1 MLKRYAA
8 VCSFALALGAAPFA
22 AFAAATPAPMPA
34 MDMSGMDCSTAVTKM
49 VAVMTPSSSEMAEM
63 KNDDADKAYA
73 EMMKMTVMH
82 AAMASKIEMKCGKNS
97 KAMAMAK
104 KMEDE
109 LQDNYLTVEATMI
122 AF

>member
-73 EMMKMTVMH
+73 
-82 AAMASKIEMKCGKNS
+82 AMASKIEMKCGKNS